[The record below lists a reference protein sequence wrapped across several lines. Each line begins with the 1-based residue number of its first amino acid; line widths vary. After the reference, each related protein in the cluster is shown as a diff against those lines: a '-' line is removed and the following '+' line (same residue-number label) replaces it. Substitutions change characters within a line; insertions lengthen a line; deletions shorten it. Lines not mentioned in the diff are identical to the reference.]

1 MIDFEHLI
9 HVFVIHDSILVLE
22 VVPHGEHDVVLTN
35 VGHKHLQ
42 NNHHLF
48 YLVFEIPKMVVDV
61 IFKLCHLCINIP
73 ALEAELRTQGE
84 DFHSDL

>member
-35 VGHKHLQ
+35 VGHKHH
-42 NNHHLF
+42 NHSF
-48 YLVFEIPKMVVDV
+48 
-61 IFKLCHLCINIP
+61 
-73 ALEAELRTQGE
+73 
-84 DFHSDL
+84 S